1 MFATERS
8 RLIKEILLDKKRID
22 VSSLS
27 SMFDVSEVT
36 IRRDLEK
43 LERENFITRT
53 HGGAILNEGDI
64 EDFLD
69 DTDDRDPITE
79 KRLQIAEIAIQLIN
93 DNDVTVLTSGLT
105 NICIAKK
112 LSAKYNVTVF
122 TNDLNIATEVLKNS
136 TNHIILPGGDLNP
149 NLLYLTGKLTED
161 NIRKFY
167 VSKAFIEVDGVSLA
181 RGYTVQNI
189 ETASVLKELIN
200 ISNQTII
207 ICPSDA
213 FDNIAFS
220 QVAPISIAN
229 KIITNPT
236 IPENYKSYFFEN
248 NIQLYTA
255 FNSYEGNTI

>member
-1 MFATERS
+1 
-8 RLIKEILLDKKRID
+8 
-22 VSSLS
+22 
-27 SMFDVSEVT
+27 
-36 IRRDLEK
+36 
-43 LERENFITRT
+43 
-53 HGGAILNEGDI
+53 
-64 EDFLD
+64 
-69 DTDDRDPITE
+69 
-79 KRLQIAEIAIQLIN
+79 
-93 DNDVTVLTSGLT
+93 
-105 NICIAKK
+105 